1 MRHLDTHTLWIQQ
14 AVRSKRVDLRKVRG
28 EENPADLLT
37 KHSSS
42 RAKLEYL
49 VSLFGCRYCD
59 GRPAAAPLLRSGES
73 SKVTLAQAAG
83 DVRAVMS
90 GNAEDICH
98 VPQHDPATGNATLET
113 ARRTATVSRGTVED
127 AGGPS
132 GGRETSP
139 TMPHLDFSEEDLE
152 RLHPRILAPPEE
164 PMHDLLKDEHDAVF
178 QHGLKLA
185 EEIQEQTDELGR
197 RRSPEAP
204 DGQTRVGM
212 RRRPTRQSR
221 GHLPPGRGH
230 LRSSRGVRFQSDNGD
245 VNGNVGEVNGLFRDV
260 PHTDPGRR
268 GLERGLQSDHPSR
281 TLGADLVHGC
291 SYLDGAYDFELGAQ
305 AALRC
310 GPAWPSAEA
319 ARRRSAKGS
328 TFAEHSYQLDCL

>member
-14 AVRSKRVDLRKVRG
+14 AVRSRRVDLRKVRG

-59 GRPAAAPLLRSGES
+59 GRSAAAPLLRSGES

-113 ARRTATVSRGTVED
+113 ARRTATVFRGTVED
-127 AGGPS
+127 AGEPS
-132 GGRETSP
+132 AGRETFP
-139 TMPHLDFSEEDLE
+139 TLPHLDFSEEDLE

-164 PMHDLLKDEHDAVF
+164 PLHDLVQDEHDPVY
-178 QHGLKLA
+178 QYGLGVAKEL
-185 EEIQEQTDELGR
+185 QEQADESGR
-197 RRSPEAP
+197 KRHPEDTTGA
-204 DGQTRVGM
+204 V
-212 RRRPTRQSR
+212 RPTSR
-221 GHLPPGRGH
+221 RA
-230 LRSSRGVRFQSDNGD
+230 SI
-245 VNGNVGEVNGLFRDV
+245 
-260 PHTDPGRR
+260 
-268 GLERGLQSDHPSR
+268 
-281 TLGADLVHGC
+281 
-291 SYLDGAYDFELGAQ
+291 
-305 AALRC
+305 
-310 GPAWPSAEA
+310 GPASAHPTSRKVSTGPARQLQRRFTGGSVGAGPAVPA
-319 ARRRSAKGS
+319 ARRRSAKEYPS
-328 TFAEHSYQLDCL
+328 QSLVAAMAPRASDH